1 VDHVA
6 PDELV
11 QSMLSSAEKRAN
23 LSAKDLLIRSFLAGA
38 ILSFATSLAFVV
50 LAQGLSPIA
59 SALLFPVGFVILV
72 LLGLELATGNFAIL
86 PAGLAGGKITFGK
99 MMRNWGV
106 VYAGN
111 LAGSLF
117 YAILF
122 YAAVTSL
129 NSGSAGTLGDLF
141 KAAAQKKTLGYVAV
155 GLRGW
160 EAAFIKGIL
169 CNWMVTLG
177 AVMALISRATIGKI
191 VAMWLPIFTFFAQG
205 FEHSIVNMFVIPIGK
220 MFGAQV
226 SLRQWWWWN
235 QVPVT
240 LGNIVAGS
248 LLTGL
253 ALYWTYKPKRTAEL
267 VIQTEV
273 SAAAGEPVFEG
284 VTTVG

>member
-1 VDHVA
+1 MDHVA

-11 QSMLSSAEKRAN
+11 QSMLSSAEKKAN
-23 LSAKDLLIRSFLAGA
+23 LSLRDLLVRSFLAGA
-38 ILSFATSLAFVV
+38 ILSYATSLAFVV
-50 LAQGLSPIA
+50 LAQGLSPIV

-86 PAGLAGGKITFGK
+86 PAGFASGKMTFAK

-117 YAILF
+117 YAVLF
-122 YAAVTSL
+122 YGAVTSL
-129 NSGSAGTLGDLF
+129 NSGSAGTISDLF
-141 KAAAQKKTLGYVAV
+141 KAATQKKTLGYAAI
-155 GLRGW
+155 GLHGW

-177 AVMALISRATIGKI
+177 AVLALVSRSTVGKI
-191 VAMWLPIFTFFAQG
+191 AAMWLPIFTFFAQG
-205 FEHSIVNMFVIPIGK
+205 FEHSIVNMFVIPTGK
-220 MFGAQV
+220 MFGAPV
-226 SLRQWWWWN
+226 SLAQWWWWN

-248 LLTGL
+248 FLTGL
-253 ALYWTYKPKRTAEL
+253 ALYWTYKPKRTTEIVL
-267 VIQTEV
+267 QTEV
-273 SAAAGEPVFEG
+273 GGASEPVFER
-284 VTTVG
+284 VTTVS

>member
-1 VDHVA
+1 VDYVA

-11 QSMLSSAEKRAN
+11 QSMLSSAEKKAK
-23 LSAKDLLIRSFLAGA
+23 LSIKDLLIRSFLAGA

-50 LAQGLSPIA
+50 SSQGLAPVV
-59 SALLFPVGFVILV
+59 SAILFPVGFVILV

-86 PAGLAGGKITFGK
+86 PAGLADGKLTFSK
-99 MMRNWGV
+99 MLRNWAW

-122 YAAVTSL
+122 YAAVTSM
-129 NSGSAGTLGDLF
+129 NSGPGGNLGDLF
-141 KAAAQKKTLGYVAV
+141 KAAAQKKTLGYAAL

-177 AVMALISRATIGKI
+177 AVLAMVSRSTVGKI
-191 VAMWLPIFTFFAQG
+191 LAMWLPIFTFFAQG
-205 FEHSIVNMFVIPIGK
+205 FEHSIVNMFVIPTGK
-220 MFGAQV
+220 LFGAPI
-226 SLRQWWWWN
+226 SMGQWFLWN
-235 QVPVT
+235 QLPVT
-240 LGNIVAGS
+240 LGNIFAGA

-253 ALYWTYKPKRTAEL
+253 ALYWTYKPKKVTEIRIE
-267 VIQTEV
+267 TEV
-273 SAAAGEPVFEG
+273 STANGAMLER
-284 VTTVG
+284 VTTIG

>member
-1 VDHVA
+1 
-6 PDELV
+6 
-11 QSMLSSAEKRAN
+11 MLSSPRKKAN
-23 LSAKDLLIRSFLAGA
+23 LSTKDLLVRSFLAGA

-50 LAQGLSPIA
+50 LAQGLAPIV

-72 LLGLELATGNFAIL
+72 LLGFELATGNFAIL
-86 PAGLAGGKITFGK
+86 PAGMAAGRLTFGK
-99 MMRNWGV
+99 MMRDWGL

-129 NSGSAGTLGDLF
+129 NSVPAGTIGDLF
-141 KAAAQKKTLGYVAV
+141 KAAAQRKTLGYASV
-155 GLRGW
+155 GLHGW

-177 AVMALISRATIGKI
+177 AVMALVSRSTIGKI

-220 MFGAQV
+220 LFGAQV

-253 ALYWTYKPKRTAEL
+253 ALYWTYKPKKAAEL
-267 VIQTEV
+267 VIQTEL
-273 SAAAGEPVFEG
+273 SAAGEPVFERA
-284 VTTVG
+284 TTVS